1 MTSDY
6 VQTTYMPFSAK
17 ESKAK
22 LELTR
27 EEGFL
32 TGVEDIF
39 DLLSTPKADKL
50 PKDVT
55 QLLQT
60 AYKAI
65 KKADQRI
72 KHQNARI
79 EELEALAT
87 RDELTGMMNRR
98 GFFEVLRAEID
109 RANRDRNDGGLLI
122 MIDLDNFKYINDT
135 FGHAAGDACLKYVAD
150 FLEREIRLMDC
161 AARLAGDEF
170 ILLFPKTNKDKAMK
184 RAQELALRLNAL
196 TMPWKGGHIRIT
208 ASVGLRDYS
217 AGDQI
222 EDILEDA
229 DKNMYE
235 DKRQRKHSVQ

>member
-6 VQTTYMPFSAK
+6 VQTTYMPLSSK
-17 ESKAK
+17 DSKAK

-32 TGVEDIF
+32 SGVEDIF
-39 DLLSTPKADKL
+39 DLLSTPKADTL

-65 KKADQRI
+65 KNADQRI
-72 KHQNARI
+72 KRQNARI
-79 EELEALAT
+79 EELEALAMK
-87 RDELTGMMNRR
+87 DELTGMMNRR
-98 GFFEVLRAEID
+98 GFFEILKGEID

-135 FGHAAGDACLKYVAD
+135 FGHAAGDECLKHVAC
-150 FLEREIRLMDC
+150 FLDSEVRQMDC

-170 ILLFPKTNKDKAMK
+170 ILLFPKTNKEKAMK
-184 RAQELALRLNAL
+184 RAQEMALRLNSL
-196 TMPWKGGHIRIT
+196 TVPWKGGDIRIT
-208 ASVGLRDYS
+208 ASVGLRDYK
-217 AGDQI
+217 AGDRI
-222 EDILEDA
+222 EDILQDA
-229 DKNMYE
+229 DNNMYE
-235 DKRQRKHSVQ
+235 DKRKRKHSVQ